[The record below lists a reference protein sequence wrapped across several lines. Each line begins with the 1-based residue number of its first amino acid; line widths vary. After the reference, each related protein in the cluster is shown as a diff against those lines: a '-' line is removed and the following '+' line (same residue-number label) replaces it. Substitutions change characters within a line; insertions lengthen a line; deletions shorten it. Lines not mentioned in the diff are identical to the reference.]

1 MIISQNIPL
10 KKYSNFNIGGNAS
23 YFYEVDSKDDLVSA
37 LLQWQDM
44 GGETNNIFI
53 LGSGTNILFSDDGFD
68 GLVIK
73 DNIKFIKRKANIV
86 NVGGGTLISDLVNFC
101 MQSSLSGFEWAGG
114 LPGTVGGAI
123 RGNAGAFLGDTSGN
137 VGEVESIDVDKRK
150 IKTRNKDQCKFGYRR
165 SVFKQGVGK
174 KEIILSAK
182 FKLRKGD
189 RELIKS
195 KTQERVD
202 YRIDRHPLDFPNIGS
217 TFKNVPL
224 RQASQKV
231 QKEFSSSIKP
241 DPFPVIPAAK
251 LLIGAG
257 LKGKV
262 IGGAMFSE
270 KHPNF
275 IVNFK
280 NAKAQDVL
288 ALISFAKKEIKEKY
302 NIDLEEEITIVP
314 ASHASA

>member
-1 MIISQNIPL
+1 MILSQNIPL
-10 KKYSNFNIGGNAS
+10 KKFSSFNIGGNAS
-23 YFYEVDSKDDLVSA
+23 YFYEFNSKEDLRSV
-37 LLQWQDM
+37 LLQWRDL
-44 GGETNNIFI
+44 GREVNNIFV

-68 GLVIK
+68 GLVMK
-73 DNIKFIKRKANIV
+73 NNIKFIKREGNIV

-101 MQSSLSGFEWAGG
+101 TQNSLSGLEWAGG

-123 RGNAGAFLGDTSGN
+123 RGNAGAFLGDTAQN
-137 VGEVESIDVDKRK
+137 IQEVESIDIDNLK
-150 IKTRNKDQCKFGYRR
+150 IKTRNKDQCRFDYRQ
-165 SVFKQGVGK
+165 SIFKQGVEK

-182 FKLRKGD
+182 FKLKKGD
-189 RELIKS
+189 REEIKS

-202 YRIDRHPLDFPNIGS
+202 YRIDRHPLDLPNIGS

-224 RQASQKV
+224 SRVSQKV
-231 QKEFSSSIKP
+231 KEEFSGSIKP
-241 DPFPVIPAAK
+241 DPFPVIPVAK
-251 LLIGAG
+251 LLIGVG
-257 LKGKV
+257 LKGKI

-288 ALISFAKKEIKEKY
+288 GLVSLAKKEIKEKY
-302 NIDLEEEITIVP
+302 NIDLEEEIMIV
-314 ASHASA
+314 